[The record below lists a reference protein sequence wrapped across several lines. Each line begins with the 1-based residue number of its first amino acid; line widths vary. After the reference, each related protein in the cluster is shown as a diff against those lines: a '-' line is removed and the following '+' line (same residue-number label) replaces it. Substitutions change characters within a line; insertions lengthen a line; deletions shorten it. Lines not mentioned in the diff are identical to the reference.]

1 MSRANPPPQLKYL
14 AHYPPQLIQQIQTL
28 LTEERLGGYIL
39 KRYPQPHDIS
49 SARALYDYAMAIK
62 NEYLRSSKPVSKV
75 VYDDKIHIINH
86 ALGLHTNIARVQGNK
101 LKAKS
106 EIRVAALFRRV
117 PLEFLRMIVV
127 HELAHLR
134 ERDHDKAFYK
144 LCEYMEPNYHQL
156 EFDLRVYLTH
166 IDHAGELYQGNP
178 TASR

>member
-1 MSRANPPPQLKYL
+1 MAQLNYL
-14 AHYPPQLIQQIQTL
+14 AHYPPQLIAQIQTL
-28 LTEERLGGYIL
+28 LAEERLGDYIL
-39 KRYPQPHDIS
+39 NKYPQPHTLT
-49 SARALYDYAMAIK
+49 AERALYDFAMAIK
-62 NEYLRSSKPVSKV
+62 NEYLRSSRPVSKV

-106 EIRVAALFRRV
+106 EIRIAALFRRV

-144 LCEYMEPNYHQL
+144 LCEYMEPDYHQL

-166 IDHAGELYQGNP
+166 IDHLGELYQGNP

>member
-1 MSRANPPPQLKYL
+1 MTALKYL

-28 LTEERLGGYIL
+28 LQQERLGEHIL
-39 KRYPQPHDIS
+39 NKYPQAHDLR
-49 SARALYDYAMAIK
+49 SASALYDFTMAIK
-62 NEYLRSSKPVSKV
+62 NDYLRSSKPISKV
-75 VYDDKIHIINH
+75 IYDDKIHIINH
-86 ALGLHTNIARVQGNK
+86 ALGLHTQISRVQGNR

-144 LCEYMEPNYHQL
+144 LCEYMEPAYHQL

-166 IDHAGELYQGNP
+166 IDHSGELYKNNP
-178 TASR
+178 

>member
-1 MSRANPPPQLKYL
+1 MQKLKYL
-14 AHYPPQLIQQIQTL
+14 AHYPPQLASQIQTL
-28 LTEERLGGYIL
+28 LDEQRLGDYIL
-39 KRYPQPHDIS
+39 SRYPQSHDLT
-49 SARALYDYAMAIK
+49 SAQALYDFAIAIK
-62 NEYLRSSKPVSKV
+62 NEHLRSSKPISKV
-75 VYDDKIHIINH
+75 IYDDKIHIINH

-106 EIRVAALFRRV
+106 EIRIAALFRRV
-117 PLEFLRMIVV
+117 PLAFLRMIVV

-134 ERDHDKAFYK
+134 ERDHNKAFYK
-144 LCEYMEPNYHQL
+144 LCEYMEPAYHQL